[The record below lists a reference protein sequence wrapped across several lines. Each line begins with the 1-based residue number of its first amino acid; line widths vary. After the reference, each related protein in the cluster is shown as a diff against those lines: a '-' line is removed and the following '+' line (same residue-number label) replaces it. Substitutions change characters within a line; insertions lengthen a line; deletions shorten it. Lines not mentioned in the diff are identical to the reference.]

1 MFVVIVL
8 LLRWGAGPGYALE
21 SFLVLR
27 YSGSSLVRFIVV
39 SSVEKENYNYS
50 WVGLYWL
57 NEWMIGGNI
66 TSCSIVL
73 PPCCTF
79 RRGRSRWCHLK
90 PERGGGGGWSASDT
104 GSLWESCLSVA
115 DCSSFTSEDKHS
127 LTETCRL
134 KWKVG
139 LLCRAAATSRFSP
152 NIQGFLRIL
161 NRRQDKERSFRG
173 RIQSNE
179 MRNMILTALLLVH
192 LSTGEALKAL

>member
-1 MFVVIVL
+1 MCF
-8 LLRWGAGPGYALE
+8 PTQTTHFLE

-73 PPCCTF
+73 LPCCTF

-90 PERGGGGGWSASDT
+90 PERGGGGEVDDPPPTQAPCGKVVSRWPY
-104 GSLWESCLSVA
+104 
-115 DCSSFTSEDKHS
+115 CSSFTSEDKHS
-127 LTETCRL
+127 LTETCRR

-192 LSTGEALKAL
+192 LPTGEALKAL